1 MIKQGIIAGLIVMA
15 CWGIADF
22 LQSVPI
28 RRIGTLKTMF
38 VRNILTIFLVSP
50 IGAYL
55 FFNNQLSITLT
66 NLSIIFVSSIIYI
79 LSYYM
84 FMRGFEVGNVSLVSP
99 ISGSFSIITVMLA
112 LLFLG
117 ESLSI
122 IKFSAVFLM
131 LAGVFLTSTDIM
143 KIRSI
148 TSQKGLK
155 EALLAMTGFG
165 LSFFIL
171 GFVSKQM
178 NSLNI
183 FIFASLSQ
191 AFFFIALSVMKRG
204 LITKGDMNIELA
216 SIFIIHSL
224 IVNTGWFAYIFGVGI
239 DLVSLVTPL
248 SSLFP
253 GITVLLALLF
263 YKEKLVTNQKLGII
277 GILVGVFLIS
287 R

>member
-1 MIKQGIIAGLIVMA
+1 MIRQGIIAGFIVMI
-15 CWGIADF
+15 CWGVADF

-28 RRIGTLKTMF
+28 RRIGTPKTIF
-38 VRNILTIFLVSP
+38 VRNLFTILLVSP

-66 NLSIIFVSSIIYI
+66 NLTIIFVSSIIYI

-99 ISGSFSIITVMLA
+99 ISGSFSIITVILA

-117 ESLSI
+117 ETLSI

-131 LAGVFLTSTDIM
+131 IAGVFLTSTDIM
-143 KIRSI
+143 KIRSV

-155 EALLAMTGFG
+155 EALFAMIGLG

-191 AFFFIALSVMKRG
+191 ALFFIVLSVIKG
-204 LITKGDMNIELA
+204 GFITKGDVNMKLLL
-216 SIFIIHSL
+216 IFIIHAL
-224 IVNTGWFAYIFGVGI
+224 IVNIGWFVYIFGTGK

-253 GITVLLALLF
+253 GITVLLALIF
-263 YKEKLVTNQKLGII
+263 YKEKLVANQKLGII
-277 GILVGVFLIS
+277 GILIGVLLIS
-287 R
+287 I